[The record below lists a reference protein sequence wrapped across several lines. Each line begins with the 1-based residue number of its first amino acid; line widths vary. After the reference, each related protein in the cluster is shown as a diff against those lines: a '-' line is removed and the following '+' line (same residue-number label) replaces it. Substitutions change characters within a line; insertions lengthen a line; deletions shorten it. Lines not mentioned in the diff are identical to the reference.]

1 MEIANKIQ
9 NVINEKNE
17 EVKMIIEQE
26 LEKKNAI
33 FNSIEIQTSCQ
44 SFDTLDELFDLLRK
58 RKKNVA

>member
-17 EVKMIIEQE
+17 EIKMIIEQE

-33 FNSIEIQTSCQ
+33 FTK
-44 SFDTLDELFDLLRK
+44 ELSWFLMVLVLK
-58 RKKNVA
+58 FQHLVNHLIL

>member
-17 EVKMIIEQE
+17 EIKMIIEQE

-33 FNSIEIQTSCQ
+33 FNSIVISTSCQ

-58 RKKNVA
+58 RKKNAA

>member
-26 LEKKNAI
+26 LEKKILTFQN
-33 FNSIEIQTSCQ
+33 
-44 SFDTLDELFDLLRK
+44 
-58 RKKNVA
+58 